1 MKLIS
6 TLFFFVFLLT
16 GCAGSENRSY
26 NSSQILQIKSQA
38 RDAKKAELIAQAEQ
52 GDITAMLN
60 LNKDYL
66 FPETKEGLEYFHKWY
81 DLVLKSDSP
90 KDIEAFRVLFVK
102 YESMFINGRKK
113 YLALLEKSASFAPE
127 FEGNKNALI
136 NLYGYYLQSYEY
148 KKRKAVESKILLN
161 ADKNDY
167 LSLFEIN
174 LDYSEFLAA
183 EDIYNKVKTEQL
195 VSSDELQLMM
205 FKMYTTMKRKNKAR
219 ELLGQISKLSN
230 AAIKSEALAYAKYDR
245 RKTYTRYGKDKRY
258 RFNFSTKSFDIN
270 DRETK
275 SYREKT
281 REYYTLYFSSDR
293 ELYNQKLEA
302 LSKKEMLLNTQ
313 GATEKLLTLYKKNNE
328 REKFLSLQAQI
339 LELDLIQPLTEL
351 SKYYYDNRQEFRA
364 YDALNKL
371 AEEGNSAAM
380 YRLVMGYIDE
390 TDFEQPALINKW
402 RKFVFDSNNI
412 VLKTK
417 IIEDLTDDP
426 ELLKELPDS
435 FRQKLLQE
443 LDKNQHIPTLRQLSS
458 YEADSA
464 DQANYKYLEMAAN
477 AGDVK
482 SMYKLARK
490 NLAYSSAEK
499 DVETAMNIYQQLI
512 DRGEIRALNNIAK
525 FYIDPPEINKNLQ
538 DVEKGFELHKKAS
551 DLGDEEATKTLYL
564 AYSCSGE
571 DCIYFDSAGD
581 TKDTKKSVIYLERL
595 ANLYG
600 YGDDGVYFTLGI
612 AYQYGHGVVKNLDKT
627 LVYYNKIINKGM
639 DVNYNLGLV
648 YEEQQDYEQAIKYFT
663 IVLGF
668 PSDTNSKRY
677 KQDASLRLANIYHYG
692 KGKVPQDIKRAK
704 LHYLQSES
712 PEATSELKKIENTLN
727 SQTKSL

>member
-1 MKLIS
+1 MKLIT
-6 TLFFFVFLLT
+6 TLLVFVFILT

-38 RDAKKAELIAQAEQ
+38 RYAKKAELIAQAEQ
-52 GDITAMLN
+52 GDITAMLD

-90 KDIEAFRVLFVK
+90 EDIEAFRVLFVK

-127 FEGNKNALI
+127 FDGNKNALI
-136 NLYGYYLQSYEY
+136 NLYGYFLQFYEY

-205 FKMYTTMKRKNKAR
+205 FKIYTSKKQKFKAK
-219 ELLGQISKLSN
+219 ELLTQIIKLGN
-230 AAIKSEALAYAKYDR
+230 EDIKSEALAYAKQY
-245 RKTYTRYGKDKRY
+245 RYPRY
-258 RFNFSTKSFDIN
+258 PFKFNSKSFDIN

-281 REYYTLYFSSDR
+281 REYYTFYFSSDR

-380 YRLVMGYIDE
+380 YRLVMAYIDE

-458 YEADSA
+458 YEADTA
-464 DQANYKYLEMAAN
+464 DQAGYKYLEMAAN

-490 NLAYSSAEK
+490 KLSYSSAEK

-571 DCIYFDSAGD
+571 DCIYFDSAGE
-581 TKDTKKSVIYLERL
+581 TKDIKKSIIYLERL

-600 YGDDGVYFTLGI
+600 YGDDGVYSNLGI
-612 AYQYGHGVVKNLDKT
+612 AYQYGYGPVKNLDKA
-627 LVYYNKIINKGM
+627 LVYYNKITNK
-639 DVNYNLGLV
+639 DAKANYYVGLV

-727 SQTKSL
+727 LQTKSL

>member
-1 MKLIS
+1 MKVIS
-6 TLFFFVFLLT
+6 TLFVFVLLLT
-16 GCAGSENRSY
+16 GCASSY
-26 NSSQILQIKSQA
+26 NRSQILEVKSQE
-38 RDAKKAELIAQAEQ
+38 RDAKKADLISRAEQ

-66 FPETKEGLEYFHKWY
+66 FPETKEGVEYFHKWY
-81 DLVLKSDSP
+81 DLVLQSNSP
-90 KDIEAFRVLFVK
+90 EDIEAFRTLFVK
-102 YESMFINGRKK
+102 YESMFINGREK

-136 NLYGYYLQSYEY
+136 NLYGYYLQFYES
-148 KKRKAVESKILLN
+148 KKQKIVEDKILLN

-167 LSLFEIN
+167 LSLFEIS
-174 LDYSEFLAA
+174 LDYSEFEKA
-183 EDIYNKVKTEQL
+183 EAIYNKVRTEQL
-195 VSSDELQLMM
+195 VSSAELQLMM
-205 FKMYTTMKRKNKAR
+205 FKIYTSKKQKFKAK
-219 ELLGQISKLSN
+219 ELLTQITALDN
-230 AAIKSEALAYAKYDR
+230 ADIKSDALAYAKRYR
-245 RKTYTRYGKDKRY
+245 YTRYPFK
-258 RFNFSTKSFDIN
+258 FNAKSFDIN
-270 DRETK
+270 DRNTE
-275 SYREKT
+275 SYREKVK
-281 REYYTLYFSSDR
+281 RYYSLYFSSDR
-293 ELYNQKLEA
+293 KLYNQKLEA

-313 GATEKLLTLYKKNNE
+313 GATARLLELYKKNNQ

-351 SKYYYDNRQEFRA
+351 SKYYYDNGQEFRA

-380 YRLVMGYIDE
+380 YRLVMAYIDE

-402 RKFVFDSNNI
+402 RKSVFDSNNI

-458 YEADSA
+458 YEADTA
-464 DQANYKYLEMAAN
+464 DQAGYKYLEMAAN

-490 NLAYSSAEK
+490 NLAYSNAEK
-499 DVETAMNIYQQLI
+499 DVETAMNIYQRLI
-512 DRGEIRALNNIAK
+512 DQGEITALNQIAQ
-525 FYIDPPEINKNLQ
+525 FYIDPPEINKQLK
-538 DVEKGFELHKKAS
+538 DVEKGFEFHKKAS

-564 AYSCSGE
+564 VYSCSGAN
-571 DCIYFDSAGD
+571 CIYFDSVGE
-581 TKDTKKSVIYLERL
+581 TKDIKKSVIYLERL

-600 YGDDGVYFTLGI
+600 YGDDDVYFNLGI

-627 LVYYNKIINKGM
+627 TVYYNKIINKDM
-639 DVNYNLGLV
+639 RVNYNLGLV
-648 YEEQQDYEQAIKYFT
+648 YEELQDYEQALKYFT

-668 PSDTNSKRY
+668 PSDTNSKLY

-692 KGKVPQDIKRAK
+692 KGKVSQDINRAK
-704 LHYLQSES
+704 LYYLQSGS
-712 PEATSELKKIENTLN
+712 PKAAPELEKIENTFN
-727 SQTKSL
+727 